1 MIFSKLKLYAQTL
14 DFTSY
19 FAVGYS
25 LLLLPLTVLLY
36 ALSPKQVRRFVL
48 LIASFA
54 FFWAISGVL
63 LIYLLVTILSIWGIG
78 LWLSHLQAKC
88 DSRVS
93 LAEKAEKKAIK
104 AASQKTQ
111 RWVLALGIC
120 FNLGILV
127 VLKYSAF
134 FATNMNSLFAPWGVR
149 LKVPAFILP
158 IGISFYTMQAM
169 AYLFDVYRKTIKA
182 DRNLLRMAMFMS
194 FFPQIMEGPICR
206 YTDTAQTLYRA
217 ERIKWNNFLF
227 GMQRILYGSLK
238 KMVIADRLNL
248 FINNVFT
255 NYQNYDGFV
264 IALAAICYT
273 IQLYMEFSGAMDVVC
288 GSSQIFGI
296 TMPENFRRPFFS
308 KNISEFW
315 TRWHITLGTWFKD
328 YLFYP
333 MSMSKPLKKLTS
345 NARKKLGNHFGPL
358 CSGAIALFCVWL
370 MNGLWHGAG
379 WNYIFF
385 GMYHFVLILSGSICE
400 PYILKATNK
409 LHIQRDHFL
418 YKGFRIFKTTL
429 LVCIGEL
436 FFRADGIVAGLG
448 MFAKIFTD
456 FTFDKLA
463 DGSLFLFGLDRMDYL
478 IVAITI
484 GVVFIISLLQERGI
498 GIRAWVA
505 DRNIVVRFL
514 FWYLLLLVIIIFGAY
529 GVGYVPVDPIY
540 AAF

>member
-1 MIFSKLKLYAQTL
+1 MSFSLLKGYLANL
-14 DFTSY
+14 DFASY
-19 FAVGYS
+19 FSLGYS
-25 LLLLPLTVLLY
+25 LVLLPLTILLY
-36 ALSPKQVRRFVL
+36 SVTPKVVRRFVL
-48 LIASFA
+48 LLASFA
-54 FFWAISGVL
+54 FFWAISGKLLVYL
-63 LIYLLVTILSIWGIG
+63 LITIISIWGIG
-78 LWLSHLQAKC
+78 LWISSLQDKC
-88 DSRVS
+88 DLRLSS
-93 LAEKAEKKAIK
+93 AEKAEKKAIK
-104 AASQKTQ
+104 AASLRTQ

-134 FATNMNSLFAPWGVR
+134 FATNLNNLFAPCGVHLR
-149 LKVPAFILP
+149 VPRFILP
-158 IGISFYTMQAM
+158 IGISFYTMQATS
-169 AYLFDVYRKTIKA
+169 YLFDVYRKTAKA
-182 DRNLLRMAMFMS
+182 DRNLLRLAMYMS

-206 YTDTAQTLYRA
+206 YTNTAEALYSA
-217 ERIKWNNFLF
+217 PRIRWNNFLF

-255 NYQNYDGFV
+255 NYGNYDGFV
-264 IALAAICYT
+264 IALAAVCYT
-273 IQLYMEFSGAMDVVC
+273 IQLYMDFSGAMDVVC

-296 TMPENFRRPFFS
+296 TMPENFKRPFFS

-333 MSMSKPLKKLTS
+333 LSMSKRMKKLTS

-358 CSGAIALFCVWL
+358 CTGAIALFCVWL

-385 GMYHFVLILSGSICE
+385 GMYHFMLILSGSICE
-400 PYILKATNK
+400 PYIVKLTNR

-418 YKGFRIFKTTL
+418 YKGFRIFKTTIL
-429 LVCIGEL
+429 ICIGEL
-436 FFRADGIVAGLG
+436 FFRADGIVAGLT

-456 FTFDKLA
+456 FTFAKLA

-478 IVAITI
+478 IVAVMV
-484 GVVFIISLLQERGI
+484 GVVFCISLLQERGI
-498 GIRAWVA
+498 KIRAWVA
-505 DRNIVVRFL
+505 ERNIVVRFL
-514 FWYLLLLVIIIFGAY
+514 VWYVLLLTIIIFGAY